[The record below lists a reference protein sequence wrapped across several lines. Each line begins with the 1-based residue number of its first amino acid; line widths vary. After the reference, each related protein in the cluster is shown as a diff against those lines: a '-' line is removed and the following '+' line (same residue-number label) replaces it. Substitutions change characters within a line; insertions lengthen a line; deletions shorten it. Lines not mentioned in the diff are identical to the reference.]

1 MSERDNDFINR
12 LLLTFKVE
20 AREHVN
26 AMVSNLLELEKAS
39 TPEKQKE
46 VIEVLFREAHSLK
59 GAARAVNLDE
69 IERPCQEMEGVFA
82 ALKRKEL
89 TPSSELLDVLHQ
101 VGDSLGVLLRSTQVE
116 QATSRK
122 TPIRELLRRLGRTS
136 KGPPLPSKQAT
147 KETEVEPVDRE
158 PQTHESLVE
167 QKPSQLETIRIST
180 ARLDSIL
187 LQAEEMVSAKLAASQ
202 RITDLRGIGAAL
214 VTWKKEWTKI
224 QAVVRTIQQSLEG
237 NGQHNG
243 SKRNQQTTRLI
254 EFLEWNNTFVKSMEG
269 QLSLLTRTAEQDHR
283 LLAGM
288 VDDLLND

>member
-69 IERPCQEMEGVFA
+69 IERTCQEMEGVFA

-101 VGDSLGVLLRSTQVE
+101 VVDSLGVLLRSTQVE

-122 TPIRELLRRLGRTS
+122 THIRELLRRVGHLE
-136 KGPPLPSKQAT
+136 KG
-147 KETEVEPVDRE
+147 VDE
-158 PQTHESLVE
+158 NSGCCAND
-167 QKPSQLETIRIST
+167 STIARRKWST
-180 ARLDSIL
+180 
-187 LQAEEMVSAKLAASQ
+187 
-202 RITDLRGIGAAL
+202 
-214 VTWKKEWTKI
+214 
-224 QAVVRTIQQSLEG
+224 
-237 NGQHNG
+237 
-243 SKRNQQTTRLI
+243 
-254 EFLEWNNTFVKSMEG
+254 
-269 QLSLLTRTAEQDHR
+269 
-283 LLAGM
+283 
-288 VDDLLND
+288 